1 MSKELEAVVRIS
13 GNIDAKLK
21 SAIEAAVRRLDQLE
35 EAARES
41 GGAVG
46 ELADKIKDQ
55 GAELKAAQK
64 QYANYV
70 LAGEEGTEQA
80 QELAAKIKQLSSD
93 LNENKSAMKA
103 AEQAAQ
109 RLADGFD
116 DAGDSAGGA
125 GNGLDD
131 VGDSARGLKGGFTVA
146 KAAAA
151 SLAAAGFQKL
161 ITSAGDAVRAL
172 FELSDET
179 REFRQDMSTL
189 ETAFDKAGFTTEA
202 ATKTW
207 RDLYSVFGEDDRA
220 VEAANNISRMA
231 KSQQELDQWVS
242 ITTGIWGSYQDALP
256 VESLAEAAGET
267 AKVGKVTG
275 AMADALNWSSEAAAM
290 FAGYMGGDVVTAEDA
305 FNVALSKCSTE
316 QERQALITDTLT
328 ALYGSAADKYREVS
342 GSLMEANGAV
352 AEAQLAQ
359 ARLGEAIEPVTTAW
373 TLMKAELMNAVA
385 PALEQVSQKLQVVLQ
400 WMQEHPA
407 VVQAL
412 AAALGILVVGIT
424 AITIAVG
431 IYTAVQLAANAAMLP
446 VIGIALA
453 IVAGLAAV
461 IAIGVAL
468 YNNWDVIKAKAAELW
483 AAISAKFQAI
493 AATIQSIWSGI
504 ISFLSGIWESIKAK
518 ASSFVESVKS
528 TISSGWSALTS
539 ILTAPFQTVMSI
551 IDTVGNKIGGLVE
564 KAKNI
569 GSSIKSKIPFLA
581 TGGFTSGVSI
591 AGEAGTEA
599 VISFDPR
606 YRAQNL
612 EYWAKA
618 GRMLG
623 AMDSFALS
631 GSSSATYV
639 ELGDVNF
646 SPNIVVKGNARKE
659 DIVAAIREV
668 YPEFMD
674 MLDELISERGE
685 TVYA

>member
-80 QELAAKIKQLSSD
+80 QELAAKIKQLSSN

-172 FELSDET
+172 FELSDAT
-179 REFRQDMSTL
+179 QEFRMDMASL
-189 ETAFDKAGFTTEA
+189 EAAYDSAGFSAETSYQA
-202 ATKTW
+202 GKKIYAV
-207 RDLYSVFGEDDRA
+207 LGEEDRA
-220 VEAANNISRMA
+220 IETANNISRMA
-231 KSQQELDQWVS
+231 RSQQELNDW
-242 ITTGIWGSYQDALP
+242 ITITAGAFGKYQDALP

-275 AMADALNWSSEAAAM
+275 ALADALNWNSEAAAM
-290 FAGYMGGDVVTAEDA
+290 FADYMGGDVVTAEDA
-305 FNVALSKCSTE
+305 FNVALSRCSNE
-316 QERQALITDTLT
+316 QERQNLITDTMMQ
-328 ALYGSAADKYREVS
+328 LYSGVAEKFHEAS
-342 GSLMEANGAV
+342 GSIEEARNATWDNMN
-352 AEAQLAQ
+352 AQ

-373 TLMKAELMNAVA
+373 TLMKTELMNAVA

-400 WMQEHPA
+400 WMQEHPT

-446 VIGIALA
+446 VIGIMLI
-453 IVAGLAAV
+453 IVAVIAAV

-468 YNNWDVIKAKAAELW
+468 YNNWDVIKTKAAELW

-518 ASSFVESVKS
+518 AISFVESVKS
-528 TISSGWSALTS
+528 TISSGWSALTG
-539 ILTAPFQTVMSI
+539 ILTAPFQTVMGI
-551 IDTVGNKIGGLVE
+551 IDTVGSKIGGLVE

>member
-172 FELSDET
+172 FELSDAT

-231 KSQQELDQWVS
+231 KSQHELDQWVS

-528 TISSGWSALTS
+528 TISSGWSALTG
-539 ILTAPFQTVMSI
+539 ILTAPFQTVMGI
-551 IDTVGNKIGGLVE
+551 IDTVGSKIGGLVE

-618 GRMLG
+618 GQMLG